1 MKRSWKPAIA
11 GLVTAVAMNVVS
23 NTHAVETSNNIYQAS
38 EEYRVGAFSSVPQID
53 LICKAQNPDLDS
65 FDVLDKCMDANWRKV
80 LKAPVPEEELRKRL
94 TNSTTIS
101 YSRQHGTQASFNAP
115 DGTNYLWY
123 PGIPQIVKGEWKIT
137 NENEIFAA
145 GDDSST
151 NNPSDFVCFKYPAE
165 ELKPLTNVLGDVW
178 TCGRG
183 GEILWLQDQIVLEG
197 DVLGLEGKSRAPFIT
212 KPHLGYTVGE
222 LKQEQ

>member
-11 GLVTAVAMNVVS
+11 GLVAAGALIAVS

-53 LICKAQNPDLDS
+53 LNCKALHPELDS
-65 FDVLDKCMDANWRKV
+65 FDVVGKCMDHNWRKV
-80 LKAPVPEEELRKRL
+80 LGTPVPEEELRKRL

-101 YSRQHGTQASFNAP
+101 YSPEHGTQASFNAP

-137 NENEIFAA
+137 NENEVFAA
-145 GDDSST
+145 GVDSDANT
-151 NNPSDFVCFKYPAE
+151 PSDFVCFRYPAS
-165 ELKPLTNVLGDVW
+165 ELKPLTNVVGDVW

-183 GEILWLQDQIVLEG
+183 GEILWLQDQLVLEG
-197 DVLGLEGKSRAPFIT
+197 DVLGLEGKTQAPFIT